1 MKMKDTILIFGVIAL
16 FLTASG
22 TFAQENHSFTVEPFS
37 ADIEAGLSFLE
48 DEAGISAYGQVSSV
62 DLDLAEN
69 AFKNVEQKTDDYIVG
84 SVALPDYGETH
95 DVHVY
100 VDISG
105 WIIAYYLNEEKASKI
120 IDWVD
125 YYGNPEITS
134 TKLSDAIDMVTLEM
148 LVLPPDIEY
157 FDFRYPDATKM
168 MIVTD
173 EEFVDSAT
181 ETFRIMAP
189 GDYSMYNRTWS
200 HAIYDQGSGS
210 TSGNIKIDG
219 VELHSGSSSE
229 GWQIWEGDITPTQLF
244 PNLFHEI
251 SLYHNENY
259 GDDASYVGIM
269 LIYTEPL

>member
-1 MKMKDTILIFGVIAL
+1 MTY
-16 FLTASG
+16 
-22 TFAQENHSFTVEPFS
+22 AQENNSFNMAPLDEGL
-37 ADIEAGLSFLE
+37 AGLSFLE
-48 DEAGISAYGQVSSV
+48 DEAGISAYGQVGSTN
-62 DLDLAEN
+62 LDLAEN
-69 AFKNVEQKTDDYIVG
+69 AFKNVEKKTAEYIIG
-84 SVALPDYGETH
+84 SVALTDYGETH

-105 WIIAYYLNEEKASKI
+105 WIIAYYRNTEKASKI

-134 TKLSDAIDMVTLEM
+134 TKLSDAIDIVTLEM

-173 EEFVDSAT
+173 EEFVHLAT
-181 ETFRIMAP
+181 ETFNIMVP
-189 GDYSMYNRTWS
+189 GDHPMYSRTWS
-200 HAIYDQGSGS
+200 HAMIKGSGD

-219 VELHSGSSSE
+219 VELHSGSSSA

-244 PNLFHEI
+244 PNIFHEI
-251 SLYHNENY
+251 SLYHY
-259 GDDASYVGIM
+259 GSDDASYVGIM
-269 LIYTEPL
+269 LIYGEPK

>member
-1 MKMKDTILIFGVIAL
+1 MAHGQD
-16 FLTASG
+16 
-22 TFAQENHSFTVEPFS
+22 HSLSVGSFS
-37 ADIEAGLSFLE
+37 ADLAAGLSFLE
-48 DEAGISAYGQVSSV
+48 QEAGISAYGQVTNV

-69 AFKNVEQKTDDYIVG
+69 AYKNVEQKTDEYIIG
-84 SVALPDYGETH
+84 SVALPNYGETD

-105 WIIAYYLNEEKASKI
+105 WIVAYYLNEEKASKI

-125 YYGNPEITS
+125 YYSVPEITS
-134 TKLSDAIDMVTLEM
+134 TKLSDAIDIVTLEM
-148 LVLPPDIEY
+148 LVLPPAIQY

-173 EEFVDSAT
+173 EEFVDGAT
-181 ETFRIMAP
+181 ETFRIMVP

-200 HAIYDQGSGS
+200 HAIYDQGGSS
-210 TSGNIKIDG
+210 TSGNIQIDG
-219 VELHSGSSSE
+219 AELHSGISGE

-244 PNLFHEI
+244 PNVFHEI
-251 SLYHNENY
+251 SLYHNEYN